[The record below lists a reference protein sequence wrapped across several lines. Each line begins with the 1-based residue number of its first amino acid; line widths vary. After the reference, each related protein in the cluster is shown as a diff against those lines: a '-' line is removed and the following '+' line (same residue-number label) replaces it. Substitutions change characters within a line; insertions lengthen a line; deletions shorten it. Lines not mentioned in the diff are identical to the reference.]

1 MKKSVKILGTIS
13 AAALAAIAMTSCK
26 HDAPSDDSTTAKPSE
41 TEKKDTTT
49 GGSSTTTGGSSTT
62 TGGSSTT
69 TGGSSTTQTGQ
80 EYTVTVN
87 TDGVTKQFLKGQEF
101 SYTGLVITDSTGA
114 TLEVDGTNVIVD
126 SSSYD
131 KSELG
136 EYVITVV
143 VKHDG
148 VVVTRQT
155 YNVEVVSEIVKEI
168 STVAEFLEMRQ
179 YNDESG
185 YNLLTYRLTA
195 DIDLEGVELPDPKAN
210 FNGHFDGNGYTI
222 KNGAYKAG
230 SSKLG
235 LMFDTVNGEAVIENV
250 KFFNCSVTSAAETCA
265 IIAGEINGVA
275 NSNVTI
281 RDVEFNLCTV
291 STSNNYGAL
300 AIARVESASNA
311 TINLENITV
320 KNYCSVSCTQYGG
333 GILGD
338 IITDTTVIA
347 KNCDID
353 LTSSTSGNGSQLVGR
368 NRGGSVTAENI
379 IFRGTFASG
388 SSSLGYVSGGTD
400 KPKKISVKNILILGT
415 PAGTG
420 DLIVGNAK
428 ENCTAENVYYV
439 NQGGATVKETY
450 TQVALS
456 DVTADWCSQ
465 TLKLDDAW
473 EQDTTSIIK
482 LRSASSNT
490 PSEGATVAKLQL
502 STNNVKKEFFASDAF
517 TTDGISVISV
527 YSDGALSIKKTP
539 SSVKILN
546 SENQEITLGADNKFT
561 GTPIGEYTVVI
572 TEGEKSASYVIQVVE
587 YSKTTVETGDT
598 NLVYVAGNK
607 LDLSKLY
614 VYSTKTNGGVD
625 YIDIKNCTV
634 SVVCGETIVSDG
646 DTLSAVGEYTVT
658 VTANGF
664 SNSFKLTVVEATQ
677 ANEAY
682 VKTVV
687 DGSQTES
694 QVWTAAEESEAT
706 SAYEGYYTFNTIEK
720 AVNYLTNLGLS
731 KDAVK
736 VIEVK
741 SGTYRE
747 KVTVSIPNVTIVGQG
762 EANTTLVWNTAEG
775 SPTLDGSGVYKMN
788 CATLIATKD
797 AQGFNLSNISV
808 INDFDYENSSIADK
822 QAFAFQS
829 DADKT
834 VVKNVTFSSV
844 QDTLYANAGRQYY
857 YKCTIKGAVDYV
869 FGEGNVTAYFDECTF
884 NTVARM
890 SNGVPST
897 NTGYVFAPKSEV
909 SETKLTYNYVVVN
922 STFTADENV
931 PDSSISVARPWG
943 AKGGVA
949 ILDSTFTKHYS
960 KDAYTEGGGK
970 PRYDVMSGNSPVNAN
985 FYEYNNSGEGS
996 ISEAV
1001 DGVKFLTEEEA
1012 EKYRDVSQV
1021 LAETN
1026 GAIKYEGGEFAP
1038 KTDAQVKTFVKWE
1051 LGAESYDL
1059 TKSPTF
1065 VESTYEVYDLQ
1076 YNSST
1081 GALTTYKQVTAE
1093 EKFYN
1098 AEGTEVTKDD
1108 IIAQAGTYT
1117 VNLVYGG
1124 KILGTKE
1131 IVSAQGETKT
1141 TMNWTYGGEEWTIND
1156 LGYTSKYKGVNAG
1169 DIINEG
1175 ESIVAIKGSV
1185 ADSYIESQE
1194 FASAKKATISI
1205 VAGCTASSKP
1215 TAVHTYRVD
1224 ALDANGNVVGTA
1236 NISIEGMGDNSKKLL
1251 FQSDEVTLTATASF
1265 VKLRI
1270 YAVLGNGSKEKTHVV
1285 TQINTTLIK

>member
-13 AAALAAIAMTSCK
+13 AAALAAVAMTSCK
-26 HDAPSDDSTTAKPSE
+26 HDSPSNDTTTAKPTE
-41 TEKKDTTT
+41 TDKKDTTT
-49 GGSSTTTGGSSTT
+49 GSSTTTGGSSTT

-69 TGGSSTTQTGQ
+69 TGGSSTTQSGQ

-87 TDGVTKQFLKGQEF
+87 TDKVTKQFLKGQEF

-131 KSELG
+131 KTELG
-136 EYVITVV
+136 EYEITVV
-143 VKHDG
+143 IKRDG
-148 VVVTRQT
+148 KVVSTQK
-155 YNVEVVSEIVKEI
+155 YSVEVVSEIVKEI

-185 YNLLTYRLTA
+185 YNLLTYRLTN
-195 DIDLEGVELPDPKAN
+195 DIDLEGVELPDPQAN

-222 KNGAYKAG
+222 KNGAYTA
-230 SSKLG
+230 STSKLG
-235 LMFDTVNGEAVIENV
+235 LMFDTVNGEAVVENV

-275 NSNVTI
+275 DSNVTI
-281 RDVEFNLCTV
+281 KNVEFNLCTV
-291 STSNNYGAL
+291 STSNNYAGM
-300 AIARVESASNA
+300 AIARVESATNA
-311 TINLENITV
+311 TINLENITA

-338 IITDTTVIA
+338 ILTDTKVIA

-353 LTSSTSGNGSQLVGR
+353 ITTSSSGNCSQLVGR
-368 NRGGSVTAENI
+368 NRGGSITAENL
-379 IFRGTFASG
+379 IFRGDFTQSN
-388 SSSLGYVSGGTD
+388 SSIGYVSGGTD
-400 KPKKISVKNILILGT
+400 KPKNISVKNVLVLGNHL
-415 PAGTG
+415 GTG
-420 DLIVGNAK
+420 DLVVGNAK
-428 ENCTAENVYYV
+428 ENCTIENVYYV
-439 NQGGATVKETY
+439 TNGGATVKDTY

-456 DVTADWCSQ
+456 DVTASWCTE
-465 TLKLDDAW
+465 TLKLGDAW
-473 EQDTTSIIK
+473 EADATTIVK
-482 LRSASSNT
+482 LKSASSNT
-490 PSEGATVAKLQL
+490 PSADATVAKLQL
-502 STNNVKKEFFASDAF
+502 STTNVKKEYFASDAF
-517 TTDGISVISV
+517 TTNGISVITV
-527 YSDGALSIKKTP
+527 YSDGALSIKQTP

-546 SENQEITLGADNKFT
+546 SKNQEVTLGADNKFT
-561 GTPIGEYTVVI
+561 DVPVGDYTVVI
-572 TEGEKSASYVIQVVE
+572 TEGEMSASYVIQVVE
-587 YSKTTVETGDT
+587 YSKTSVETGDT

-614 VYSTKTNGGVD
+614 VYSTKTNGGAD
-625 YIDIKNCTV
+625 YIAIKNCTV
-634 SVVCGETIVSDG
+634 SVVCGETKVSDG
-646 DTLSAVGEYTVT
+646 DTLTAVGEYTVT

-664 SNSFKLTVVEATQ
+664 SDSFKFTVVEPTQ

-687 DGSQTES
+687 DGSQTAS
-694 QVWTAAEESEAT
+694 QVWTAAAEAEAT

-747 KVTVSIPNVTIVGQG
+747 KVTVSIPNVTIVGSG

-775 SPTLDGSGVYKMN
+775 SSTLDGSGVYKMN

-909 SETKLTYNYVVVN
+909 SETKLAYNYVVVN

-949 ILDSTFTKHYS
+949 VLDSTFTKHYS
-960 KDAYTEGGGK
+960 KDAYTGSGK
-970 PRYDVMSGNSPVNAN
+970 PRYDVMSGNKPTDAN

-1001 DGVKFLTEEEA
+1001 AGVTFLTEEEA
-1012 EKYRDVSQV
+1012 VKYRDVSIV
-1021 LAETN
+1021 LAEKN
-1026 GAIKYEGGEFAP
+1026 GAITYEGGEFAP

-1059 TKSPTF
+1059 DKSPTF

-1081 GALTTYKQVTAE
+1081 GALSTYKQATVE

-1108 IIAQAGTYT
+1108 IIATVGTYT
-1117 VNLVYGG
+1117 VKLMYGETV
-1124 KILGTKE
+1124 LGTKE
-1131 IVSAQGETKT
+1131 IISAHGPVKT
-1141 TMNWTYGGEEWTIND
+1141 TMNWTYGGEEWTVVGPGTSAVT
-1156 LGYTSKYKGVNAG
+1156 GYTADSKYNSG
-1169 DIINEG
+1169 
-1175 ESIVAIKGSV
+1175 SIKVT
-1185 ADSYIESQE
+1185 YIEGSKTTSYVESKE
-1194 FASAKKATISI
+1194 FASATKAIVSI
-1205 VAGCTASSKP
+1205 VAGTGASASATGPQIYKL
-1215 TAVHTYRVD
+1215 A
-1224 ALDANGNVVGTA
+1224 ALDANGNEVATVNITIDKCGDGT
-1236 NISIEGMGDNSKKLL
+1236 NKLL
-1251 FQSDEVTLTATASF
+1251 VQSNDVTLTSTTAF

-1270 YAVLGNGSKEKTHVV
+1270 YAISGNAKTGQKHVV
-1285 TQINTTLIK
+1285 TQINTTLSK